1 MSCLPE
7 NLKEMMLAPMPI
19 IIGVV
24 GPIDKIFLKN
34 VENFI
39 DFTDQTD

>member
-1 MSCLPE
+1 
-7 NLKEMMLAPMPI
+7 MPL
-19 IIGVV
+19 IIGMV
-24 GPIDKIFLKN
+24 GPIDRFFIKN